1 MGLLGQLAKSLI
13 GGVVVSIHLDA
24 VVDGGSVPMDHL
36 SNLAIAKP
44 LLRELVTEDVAGI
57 DDGHVPIL
65 ARISSMVTPVAAVT
79 REMVLSMIVF
89 WDLSSLFL
97 TV

>member
-36 SNLAIAKP
+36 SNLTIAKS

-57 DDGHVPIL
+57 DDGHVPIFG
-65 ARISSMVTPVAAVT
+65 PY
-79 REMVLSMIVF
+79 
-89 WDLSSLFL
+89 LFDGHSRCSCHPGDGVVNDCFSGIYHL
-97 TV
+97 CS